1 MEICRFA
8 ESVNTPHDSRSYYC
22 GLHGYEMGLELEH
35 WCEACGEYS
44 VDLGSGKM
52 RKPSPSRRMPCA
64 VCRFQQTCRFR
75 RQNHSS
81 CPFFSQK

>member
-8 ESVNTPHDSRSYYC
+8 ESVNTPHESCSYYC

-35 WCEACGEYS
+35 WCEACEEYAAELS
-44 VDLGSGKM
+44 DGHG
-52 RKPSPSRRMPCA
+52 RKSSPRQRIPCA
-64 VCRFQQTCRFR
+64 VCRFLPTCRFR
-75 RQNHSS
+75 RQNHAS